1 MSIDLSS
8 PLAGWIL
15 AILVVI
21 GLVVVIR
28 FLWQHILR
36 FIVHIVLSI
45 AGILAILAFL
55 HYVIKLF

>member
-1 MSIDLSS
+1 MLSWS
-8 PLAGWIL
+8 LSGWIV

-36 FIVHIVLSI
+36 FIVHIVLSL
-45 AGILAILAFL
+45 AGIIAILAFL
-55 HYVIKLF
+55 HYVIHLF